1 MVRVGRTLLSDAFDV
16 NFDFDLDREGHGFSR
31 AAKHSVLKGRGFQPR
46 RKAPQKWSPAS
57 AAEANRLRPK
67 GDVIPNRAE
76 SPVRNLL
83 FPVVILRKRSRAQ
96 SERLPTKGPMQ
107 PASSFTNTGW

>member
-1 MVRVGRTLLSDAFDV
+1 MARVGRTLLSDAFDV
-16 NFDFDLDREGHGFSR
+16 DFDLDREGHGFSR

-46 RKAPQKWSPAS
+46 RKAPQKMEPAS

-76 SPVRNLL
+76 SPVRNPL
-83 FPVVILRKRSRAQ
+83 FSADEP
-96 SERLPTKGPMQ
+96 
-107 PASSFTNTGW
+107 